1 MKIDGTSVK
10 PFANNLP
17 VEPTTKKA
25 APMDLRNNNN
35 VTTLAQNP
43 DTDGSGG
50 KLDQPAEVL
59 LKGKRLYISDFD
71 HPVKHFANT
80 KSDAPHTMSVIE
92 LP

>member
-1 MKIDGTSVK
+1 
-10 PFANNLP
+10 
-17 VEPTTKKA
+17 
-25 APMDLRNNNN
+25 
-35 VTTLAQNP
+35 
-43 DTDGSGG
+43 
-50 KLDQPAEVL
+50 VL